1 MTVATQSGTTA
12 VSTQVCPDCG
22 GCGVVQNPYWA
33 EWWRKYDVA
42 EKAWLA
48 DNPGGNWIQS
58 VEYAELDKTSPG
70 AEAAARGDED
80 AAVDE
85 EETCPTCQ
93 GHGDTD
99 RLVASLDALR
109 DVVTKG
115 DLSELMTVADRW
127 RRDSEAVDAE
137 TLYQG
142 LAQIR
147 KIVDTASRTLQG
159 QLRRARATADAQS
172 A

>member
-1 MTVATQSGTTA
+1 MTVVTQSGA
-12 VSTQVCPDCG
+12 LPASARVCPDCG

-33 EWWRKYDVA
+33 EWWRKHGAA
-42 EKAWLA
+42 ETAWLA
-48 DNPGGNWIQS
+48 NNAGGSWINS
-58 VEYAELDKTSPG
+58 VEYAELDKRSPG

-99 RLVASLDALR
+99 RLVASLDALK
-109 DVVTKG
+109 DVVNNG
-115 DLSELMTVADRW
+115 DLSELMAVAERW
-127 RRDSEAVDAE
+127 RRDGRAVDAE

-147 KIVDTASRTLQG
+147 KIVDTASQIVQG
-159 QLRRARATADAQS
+159 QRRRARATADAQS

>member
-1 MTVATQSGTTA
+1 M
-12 VSTQVCPDCG
+12 
-22 GCGVVQNPYWA
+22 VQNPYWA
-33 EWWRKYDVA
+33 EWWRKHGVA
-42 EKAWLA
+42 ERAWLA
-48 DNPGGNWIQS
+48 GNPGGNWIKS
-58 VEYAELDKTSPG
+58 VEYAELDQRSPG

-80 AAVDE
+80 AAVHE

-109 DVVTKG
+109 DVVIKG
-115 DLSELMTVADRW
+115 DLSELMAVAERW
-127 RRDSEAVDAE
+127 RRDSGAVDGE
-137 TLYQG
+137 TLYQR

-147 KIVDTASRTLQG
+147 KIVDTASQIVQG
-159 QLRRARATADAQS
+159 QLRRARATAAAQS